1 MSAEFDIVIVGAGA
15 AGIAAARRLAPTPL
29 STLLVEAAA
38 RPGGRAWTCD
48 VAGLPLDLGCEWLH
62 SGDRNPW
69 TRLAEAAGFTVDR
82 GDPAW
87 GEQAGDLNFSQAE
100 QAEARQSFADWTA
113 RLASA
118 APASDCAADAL
129 DPGGKWNAYIQA
141 MTGFISGAAPD
152 KVSAKDFA
160 AYDAASTDANWRAA
174 AGYGAVIA
182 ASLPRPINLLLATPI
197 RAIALDRA
205 GVILTTPGGPLRA
218 RVAILTVSTA
228 VLASGAIALPKGL
241 DAWRSAASCLPLGR
255 NEKVFLEIVDD
266 KLFDPETHAL
276 GDPRDPRTA
285 SYYIRPFGRPVIECF
300 FGGEG
305 ARVVEE
311 AGPVAA
317 FDHATD
323 QLAALFGS
331 DVRRV
336 LRPLV
341 VTSWSRNIHVGGA
354 YSSALPGRAAAR
366 AELARPYENR
376 LFFAGEATH
385 PFDFSTA
392 HGAYHSGIRA
402 AEEAIVA
409 LGPRPI

>member
-1 MSAEFDIVIVGAGA
+1 MSADFDIVIVGAGA

-69 TRLAEAAGFTVDR
+69 TRIAEAAGFAVDR
-82 GDPAW
+82 NDPAW
-87 GEQAGDLNFSQAE
+87 GEQAGDLHFSQAE
-100 QAEARQSFADWTA
+100 QAEARQAFADWTE

-118 APASDCAADAL
+118 PPASDCAADAL
-129 DPGGKWNAYIQA
+129 EPGGKWNAYIQA
-141 MTGFISGAAPD
+141 MTGFISGAAPAQ
-152 KVSAKDFA
+152 VSAKDFA

-182 ASLPRPINLLLATPI
+182 ASLPRPVNLLLATPI
-197 RAIALDRA
+197 LSIALDRA

-218 RVAILTVSTA
+218 RAAILTVSTA
-228 VLASGAIALPKGL
+228 VLASGAIGLPNGL
-241 DAWRSAASCLPLGR
+241 DAWRSAAACLPLGR
-255 NEKVFLEIVDD
+255 NEKVFLEIAEDN
-266 KLFDPETHAL
+266 LFDPEAHAL
-276 GDPRDPRTA
+276 GDPRDARTA

-300 FGGEG
+300 FGGDG
-305 ARVVEE
+305 ARIVEE
-311 AGPVAA
+311 GGPVAV

-331 DVRRV
+331 RIHRA

-341 VTSWSRNIHVGGA
+341 VTSWTRDTHIGGA
-354 YSSALPGRAAAR
+354 YSSALPGHAAAR
-366 AELARPYENR
+366 ASLARPYENR

-402 AEEAIVA
+402 ADEAMGA
-409 LGPRPI
+409 LAPRPI